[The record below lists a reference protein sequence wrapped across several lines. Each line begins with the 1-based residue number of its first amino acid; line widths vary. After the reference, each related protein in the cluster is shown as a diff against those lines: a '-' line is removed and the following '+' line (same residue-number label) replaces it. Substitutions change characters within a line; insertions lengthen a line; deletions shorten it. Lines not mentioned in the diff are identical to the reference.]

1 MAKPTP
7 KSNNQPTTG
16 FALPQPITDPRN
28 ELFYLLGYLR
38 GRDADT
44 AVRIAE
50 LVIELLP
57 QPQPEVE

>member
-7 KSNNQPTTG
+7 KRDVQVQG
-16 FALPQPITDPRN
+16 FALPQPIQDPRN

-44 AVRIAE
+44 SVRIAE

-57 QPQPEVE
+57 KAEAE

>member
-1 MAKPTP
+1 MAKPTV
-7 KSNNQPTTG
+7 KRNDQPATG

-57 QPQPEVE
+57 

>member
-1 MAKPTP
+1 MAKPTI
-7 KSNNQPTTG
+7 KRNDQPATG

>member
-1 MAKPTP
+1 MAKPAP
-7 KSNNQPTTG
+7 KQNVQLQG
-16 FALPQPITDPRN
+16 FSLSQPIADPRN

-44 AVRIAE
+44 SVRIAE

-57 QPQPEVE
+57 PPQPEVE